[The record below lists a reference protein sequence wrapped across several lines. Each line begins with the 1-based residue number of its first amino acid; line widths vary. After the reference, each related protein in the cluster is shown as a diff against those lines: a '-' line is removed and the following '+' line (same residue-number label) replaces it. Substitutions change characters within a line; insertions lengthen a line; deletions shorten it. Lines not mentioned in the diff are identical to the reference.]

1 MTYIDPRSDLVKAVL
16 AKKATRLATDGLEQL
31 LGEAETHG
39 LSRDEALVIIDR
51 TIAELRE
58 RDESDRV
65 FQRLCEALEA
75 EIEGRNDV

>member
-1 MTYIDPRSDLVKAVL
+1 MDDREIFPGQCLAFVGGAVIGV
-16 AKKATRLATDGLEQL
+16 AESWLEQL